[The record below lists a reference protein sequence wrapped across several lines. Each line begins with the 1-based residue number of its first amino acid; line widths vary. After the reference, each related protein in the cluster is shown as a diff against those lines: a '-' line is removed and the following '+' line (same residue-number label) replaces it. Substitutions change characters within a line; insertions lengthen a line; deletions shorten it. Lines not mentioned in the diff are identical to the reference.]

1 MRGRRAGGQHVAR
14 EQRGGRVRHG
24 VVDMQNVEGAVAR
37 DLAPLGYDFFVRALV
52 ASSLVGVACA
62 VIGSFVVLKGMSF
75 IGDAV
80 SHAAFPGVVI
90 AYLLGVPIIIGG
102 SIAAIGTALGIG
114 ALTRRSGLRSD
125 AVIGVLFAGMFAL
138 GVALFSSIPNYVG
151 DLFHFLFGDV
161 LGISVSDLVAL
172 GVLVL
177 LLLVVVRI
185 FWKELLFATFDPLGA
200 GAAGLPVR
208 QLDDL
213 LLILIAV
220 TIVISLQAVGIVLV
234 VAMITTPA
242 ATAQLLARRFGRM
255 IQVAALIGIVSAV
268 AGLYLSYAFDLA
280 SGAAIVLVETAIFLG
295 TLVLAS
301 VRRRTT
307 R

>member
-1 MRGRRAGGQHVAR
+1 MNPI
-14 EQRGGRVRHG
+14 
-24 VVDMQNVEGAVAR
+24 DFLISP
-37 DLAPLGYDFFVRALV
+37 LAYDFFVRALV
-52 ASSLVGVACA
+52 ASALVGVACA

-80 SHAAFPGVVI
+80 SHAAFPGIVI
-90 AYLLGVPIIIGG
+90 AYMLGLPIILGG
-102 SIAAIGTALGIG
+102 AVASIVTALSIG

-125 AVIGVLFAGMFAL
+125 SIIGVLFAGMFAL

-161 LGISVSDLVAL
+161 LGISVSDLLAL
-172 GVLVL
+172 SLLVL
-177 LLLVVVRI
+177 ILLVVVRI
-185 FWKELLFATFDPLGA
+185 LWKELLFATFDPLGA

-208 QLDDL
+208 RLDDL

-242 ATAQLLARRFGRM
+242 ATAQMLVQRFGKM
-255 IQVAALIGIVSAV
+255 ISTAALIGVVSAV
-268 AGLYLSYAFDLA
+268 AGLYLSYALDLA
-280 SGAAIVLVETAIFLG
+280 SGAAIVLVETALFL
-295 TLVLAS
+295 LVLFVTS
-301 VRRRTT
+301 LRGRRAA
-307 R
+307 

>member
-1 MRGRRAGGQHVAR
+1 MNPI
-14 EQRGGRVRHG
+14 
-24 VVDMQNVEGAVAR
+24 DFLLSP
-37 DLAPLGYDFFVRALV
+37 LAYDFFVRALV
-52 ASSLVGVACA
+52 ASALVGVACA

-80 SHAAFPGVVI
+80 SHAAFPGIVI
-90 AYLLGVPIIIGG
+90 AYMLGLPILLGGAVA
-102 SIAAIGTALGIG
+102 SIVTALGIG

-125 AVIGVLFAGMFAL
+125 SIIGVLFAGMFAL

-161 LGISVSDLVAL
+161 LGISVSDLLAL
-172 GVLVL
+172 SLLVL
-177 LLLVVVRI
+177 ILLVVVRI
-185 FWKELLFATFDPLGA
+185 LWKELLFATFDPLGA

-208 QLDDL
+208 RLDDL

-242 ATAQLLARRFGRM
+242 ATAQMLVQRFGKM
-255 IQVAALIGIVSAV
+255 ISTAALIGVVSAV

-280 SGAAIVLVETAIFLG
+280 SGAAIVLVETALFLM
-295 TLVLAS
+295 VLLLTS
-301 VRRRTT
+301 LRGRRSA
-307 R
+307 

>member
-1 MRGRRAGGQHVAR
+1 MNPI
-14 EQRGGRVRHG
+14 
-24 VVDMQNVEGAVAR
+24 DFLLSP
-37 DLAPLGYDFFVRALV
+37 LAYDFFVRALV
-52 ASSLVGVACA
+52 ASALVGVACA

-80 SHAAFPGVVI
+80 SHAAFPGIVI
-90 AYLLGVPIIIGG
+90 AYMLGLPIILGG
-102 SIAAIGTALGIG
+102 AVASIVTALGIG

-125 AVIGVLFAGMFAL
+125 SIIGVLFAGMFAL

-161 LGISVSDLVAL
+161 LGISVADLLAL
-172 GVLVL
+172 SLLVL
-177 LLLVVVRI
+177 ILLVVVRI
-185 FWKELLFATFDPLGA
+185 LWKELLFATFDPLGA

-208 QLDDL
+208 RLDDL

-242 ATAQLLARRFGRM
+242 ATAQMLVQRFGKM
-255 IQVAALIGIVSAV
+255 ISTAALIGVVSAV

-280 SGAAIVLVETAIFLG
+280 SGAAIVLIETALFL
-295 TLVLAS
+295 LVLLLTS
-301 VRRRTT
+301 LRGRRAA
-307 R
+307 

>member
-1 MRGRRAGGQHVAR
+1 MNPI
-14 EQRGGRVRHG
+14 
-24 VVDMQNVEGAVAR
+24 DFLLSP
-37 DLAPLGYDFFVRALV
+37 LAYDFFVRALV
-52 ASSLVGVACA
+52 ASALVGVACA

-80 SHAAFPGVVI
+80 SHAAFPGIVI
-90 AYLLGVPIIIGG
+90 AYMLGLPIILGG
-102 SIAAIGTALGIG
+102 AVASIVTALGIG

-125 AVIGVLFAGMFAL
+125 SIIGVLFAGMFAL

-161 LGISVSDLVAL
+161 LGISVSDLLAL
-172 GVLVL
+172 SLLVL
-177 LLLVVVRI
+177 ILLVVVRVL
-185 FWKELLFATFDPLGA
+185 WKELLFATFDPLGA

-208 QLDDL
+208 RLDDL

-242 ATAQLLARRFGRM
+242 ATAQMLVQRFGKM
-255 IQVAALIGIVSAV
+255 ISTAALIGVVSAV
-268 AGLYLSYAFDLA
+268 AGLYLSYALDLA
-280 SGAAIVLVETAIFLG
+280 SGAAIVLVETTLFL
-295 TLVLAS
+295 LVLLLTS
-301 VRRRTT
+301 LRGRRAA
-307 R
+307 

>member
-1 MRGRRAGGQHVAR
+1 MNPI
-14 EQRGGRVRHG
+14 
-24 VVDMQNVEGAVAR
+24 DFLLSP
-37 DLAPLGYDFFVRALV
+37 LAYDFFVRALV
-52 ASSLVGVACA
+52 ASTLVGVACA

-80 SHAAFPGVVI
+80 SHAAFPGIVI
-90 AYLLGVPIIIGG
+90 AYMLGLPIILGG
-102 SIAAIGTALGIG
+102 AVASIVTALGIG

-125 AVIGVLFAGMFAL
+125 SIIGVLFAGMFAL

-161 LGISVSDLVAL
+161 LGISVSDLLAL
-172 GVLVL
+172 SLLVL
-177 LLLVVVRI
+177 ILLVVVRI
-185 FWKELLFATFDPLGA
+185 LWKELLFATFDPLGA

-208 QLDDL
+208 RLDDL

-242 ATAQLLARRFGRM
+242 ATAQMLVQRFGKM
-255 IQVAALIGIVSAV
+255 ISTAALIGVVSAV

-280 SGAAIVLVETAIFLG
+280 SGAAIVLVETALFL
-295 TLVLAS
+295 LVLLVTS
-301 VRRRTT
+301 LRGRRAA
-307 R
+307 

>member
-1 MRGRRAGGQHVAR
+1 MNPI
-14 EQRGGRVRHG
+14 
-24 VVDMQNVEGAVAR
+24 DFLLSP
-37 DLAPLGYDFFVRALV
+37 LAYDFFVRALV
-52 ASSLVGVACA
+52 ASALVGVACA
-62 VIGSFVVLKGMSF
+62 VSGSFVVLKGMSF

-80 SHAAFPGVVI
+80 SHAAFPGIVI
-90 AYLLGVPIIIGG
+90 AYMLGLPIILGG
-102 SIAAIGTALGIG
+102 AVASIVTALGIG

-125 AVIGVLFAGMFAL
+125 SIIGVLFAGMFAL

-161 LGISVSDLVAL
+161 LGISVADLLAL
-172 GVLVL
+172 SLLVL
-177 LLLVVVRI
+177 ILLLVVRI
-185 FWKELLFATFDPLGA
+185 LWKELLFATFDPLGA

-208 QLDDL
+208 RLDDL

-242 ATAQLLARRFGRM
+242 ATAQMLVQRFGKM
-255 IQVAALIGIVSAV
+255 ISTAALIGVVSAV

-280 SGAAIVLVETAIFLG
+280 SGAAIVLVETALFL
-295 TLVLAS
+295 LVLLLTS
-301 VRRRTT
+301 LRVRRAA
-307 R
+307 

>member
-1 MRGRRAGGQHVAR
+1 MNPI
-14 EQRGGRVRHG
+14 
-24 VVDMQNVEGAVAR
+24 DFLLSP
-37 DLAPLGYDFFVRALV
+37 LAYDFFVRALV
-52 ASSLVGVACA
+52 ASALVGVACA

-80 SHAAFPGVVI
+80 SHAAFPGIVV
-90 AYLLGVPIIIGG
+90 AYMLGLPIILGG
-102 SIAAIGTALGIG
+102 AVASIVTALGIG

-125 AVIGVLFAGMFAL
+125 SIIGVLFAGMFAL

-161 LGISVSDLVAL
+161 LGISVSDLLAL
-172 GVLVL
+172 SLLVVI
-177 LLLVVVRI
+177 LLVVVRI
-185 FWKELLFATFDPLGA
+185 LWKELLFATFDPLGA

-208 QLDDL
+208 RLDDL

-242 ATAQLLARRFGRM
+242 ATAQMLVQRFGKM
-255 IQVAALIGIVSAV
+255 ISTAALIGVVSAV

-280 SGAAIVLVETAIFLG
+280 SGAAIVLVETALFL
-295 TLVLAS
+295 LVLLLTSLRA
-301 VRRRTT
+301 RRSA
-307 R
+307 

>member
-1 MRGRRAGGQHVAR
+1 MNPI
-14 EQRGGRVRHG
+14 
-24 VVDMQNVEGAVAR
+24 DFLLTP
-37 DLAPLGYDFFVRALV
+37 LAYDFFVRALV
-52 ASSLVGVACA
+52 ASALVGVACA

-80 SHAAFPGVVI
+80 SHAAFPGIVI
-90 AYLLGVPIIIGG
+90 AYMLGLPIILGG
-102 SIAAIGTALGIG
+102 AVASIVTALGIG

-125 AVIGVLFAGMFAL
+125 SIIGVLFAGMFAL

-161 LGISVSDLVAL
+161 LGISVADLIAL
-172 GVLVL
+172 SLLVL
-177 LLLVVVRI
+177 ILLVVVRI
-185 FWKELLFATFDPLGA
+185 LWKELLFATFDPLGA

-208 QLDDL
+208 RLDDL

-242 ATAQLLARRFGRM
+242 ATAQMLVQRFGKM
-255 IQVAALIGIVSAV
+255 ISTAALIGVVSAV
-268 AGLYLSYAFDLA
+268 AGLYLSYALDLA
-280 SGAAIVLVETAIFLG
+280 SGAAIVLVETALLL
-295 TLVLAS
+295 LVLFVTS
-301 VRRRTT
+301 LRGRRAA
-307 R
+307 

>member
-1 MRGRRAGGQHVAR
+1 MNPI
-14 EQRGGRVRHG
+14 
-24 VVDMQNVEGAVAR
+24 DFLLSP
-37 DLAPLGYDFFVRALV
+37 LAYDFFVRALV
-52 ASSLVGVACA
+52 ASALVGVACA

-80 SHAAFPGVVI
+80 SHAAFPGIVI
-90 AYLLGVPIIIGG
+90 AYMLGLPIILGG
-102 SIAAIGTALGIG
+102 AVASIVTALGIG

-125 AVIGVLFAGMFAL
+125 SIIGVLFAGMFAL

-161 LGISVSDLVAL
+161 LGISVADLLAL
-172 GVLVL
+172 SLLVL
-177 LLLVVVRI
+177 ILLVVVRI
-185 FWKELLFATFDPLGA
+185 LWKELLFATFDPLGA

-208 QLDDL
+208 RLDDL

-242 ATAQLLARRFGRM
+242 ATAQMLVQRFGTM
-255 IQVAALIGIVSAV
+255 ISTAALIGVVSAV

-280 SGAAIVLVETAIFLG
+280 SGAAIVLVETALFL
-295 TLVLAS
+295 LVLLLTS
-301 VRRRTT
+301 LRGRRAA
-307 R
+307 

>member
-1 MRGRRAGGQHVAR
+1 M
-14 EQRGGRVRHG
+14 
-24 VVDMQNVEGAVAR
+24 NPL
-37 DLAPLGYDFFVRALV
+37 DLLLGPLGYDFFVRALV
-52 ASSLVGVACA
+52 ASALVGVACA

-80 SHAAFPGVVI
+80 SHAAFPGIVI
-90 AYLLGVPIIIGG
+90 AYLFGLPIILGG
-102 SIAAIGTALGIG
+102 AVASIATALGIG
-114 ALTRRSGLRSD
+114 ILTRTSGLRSD
-125 AVIGVLFAGMFAL
+125 SIIGVLFAGMFAL

-208 QLDDL
+208 RLDDL

>member
-1 MRGRRAGGQHVAR
+1 MNPI
-14 EQRGGRVRHG
+14 
-24 VVDMQNVEGAVAR
+24 DFLLSP
-37 DLAPLGYDFFVRALV
+37 LAYDFFVRALV
-52 ASSLVGVACA
+52 ASALVGVACA

-80 SHAAFPGVVI
+80 SHAAFPGIVI
-90 AYLLGVPIIIGG
+90 AYMLGLPIILGG
-102 SIAAIGTALGIG
+102 AVASIVTALGIG

-125 AVIGVLFAGMFAL
+125 SIIGVLFAGMFAL

-161 LGISVSDLVAL
+161 LGISVADLLAL
-172 GVLVL
+172 SLLVL
-177 LLLVVVRI
+177 ILLVVVRI
-185 FWKELLFATFDPLGA
+185 LWKELLFATFDPLGA

-208 QLDDL
+208 RLDDL

-242 ATAQLLARRFGRM
+242 ATAQMLVQRFGTM
-255 IQVAALIGIVSAV
+255 ISTAALIGVVSAV

-280 SGAAIVLVETAIFLG
+280 SGAAIVLVETALFL
-295 TLVLAS
+295 LVLLLTS
-301 VRRRTT
+301 LRRR
-307 R
+307 RAA